1 MFLVVRAL
9 TCGIGLAMP
18 CCGSSLASAELAVST
33 ERTSSRCFHMAE
45 GEAEE
50 KEEKETETKVG
61 WGGLRFEWLVRA
73 EKVSLGR
80 SKDIVWS
87 HETRGI
93 KKTKFVEFDW
103 EGVERVEI
111 LYWMLLEFGE

>member
-18 CCGSSLASAELAVST
+18 VAQVWQAPSWLFQRREHHLVVFTWRRVKRRKRRKRRQKRRWG
-33 ERTSSRCFHMAE
+33 
-45 GEAEE
+45 G
-50 KEEKETETKVG
+50 
-61 WGGLRFEWLVRA
+61 GGLRFERLVRA

-111 LYWMLLEFGE
+111 LYWILLEFGE